1 MKVLT
6 AAVPACLLLV
16 GLTATT
22 SAPPQ
27 HGAVGL
33 ASRMAAA
40 GHANDTNLIILRYC
54 VVCHNDV
61 ANTGNLSLQTF
72 DVGAAEQNAEV
83 AEKMIRK
90 LRAGMMPPPPMP
102 RPGGDTLTILVTAL
116 ETRLDEAAARNP
128 NPGSRTFQR
137 LNRA

>member
-6 AAVPACLLLV
+6 AAVPGCLLLV

-27 HGAVGL
+27 HITVGPV
-33 ASRMAAA
+33 SRVAAA
-40 GHANDTNLIILRYC
+40 SQVNDTNLIILRYC

-61 ANTGNLSLQTF
+61 AKTGNLSLQAF

-90 LRAGMMPPPPMP
+90 LRAGMMPPPLMP
-102 RPGGDTLTILVTAL
+102 RPGGDTLTMLATAL
-116 ETRLDEAAARNP
+116 ETRIDEI
-128 NPGSRTFQR
+128 G
-137 LNRA
+137 RASCRERV

>member
-6 AAVPACLLLV
+6 AAVPGCLLLL

-27 HGAVGL
+27 RTAVGL
-33 ASRMAAA
+33 TAGMAAA
-40 GHANDTNLIILRYC
+40 GHVNDTNLIILRYC

-72 DVGAAEQNAEV
+72 DVGAAEQNAEI

-90 LRAGMMPPPPMP
+90 LRAGMIPPPPLP
-102 RPGGDTLTILVTAL
+102 RPGGDTLTILETAR
-116 ETRLDEAAARNP
+116 EARLH
-128 NPGSRTFQR
+128 
-137 LNRA
+137 